1 MHNGSGPGK
10 TEDDRLRM
18 TPAPHGTRM
27 VVTSQ
32 AVAVGATGFDGD
44 MEVSGCVP
52 RVPGHR
58 VKKAWQL
65 LSANDNVE
73 LALAA

>member
-1 MHNGSGPGK
+1 
-10 TEDDRLRM
+10 
-18 TPAPHGTRM
+18 M
-27 VVTSQ
+27 VK
-32 AVAVGATGFDGD
+32 GAIGFDGD
-44 MEVSGCVP
+44 TEVNGCVP

-58 VKKAWQL
+58 VKKAWQT